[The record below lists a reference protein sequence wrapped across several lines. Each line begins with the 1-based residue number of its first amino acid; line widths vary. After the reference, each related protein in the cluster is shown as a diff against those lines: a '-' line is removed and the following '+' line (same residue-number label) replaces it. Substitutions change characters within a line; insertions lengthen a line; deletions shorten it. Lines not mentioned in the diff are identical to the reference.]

1 MMKRSFLCLAVA
13 WVAVSMLAV
22 AQRATTPGA
31 AAKLQAAFARPPAE
45 FSSAPL
51 WVWND
56 LLTDE
61 MIVATMRDLAG
72 QHVKQVFIH
81 PRPGLMTPY
90 LSPEWFHLWKVALK
104 EAERLDMKV
113 WIYDENSYPS
123 GFAGGFVPDAMP
135 ESRGLGLVLKEHAAP
150 PKWSDDALGVFALDP
165 AGPRDV
171 SAEARAGSALP
182 AGPYLLAS
190 VAKASPGPWY
200 GGKFYV
206 DLLRP
211 GVTEKFLSVTLDAYK
226 REIGA
231 EFGKRVPGV
240 FTDEPELRPA
250 GGLPWTEGLPE
261 AFHQRW
267 GYSLSGSLPSLALG
281 TGDWKR
287 ARHNYYQLLLEQFI
301 ERWGKPYYEYCE
313 RNNLEFTGH
322 YWEHEWPNCQSV
334 PDNMAM
340 SAWQQRP
347 GIDILMNQYAEDVH
361 AQFGNVRAVK
371 EVASV
376 ANQLGRARTLAE
388 GYGAGGWDLRFEDMK
403 RIGDWMYV
411 LGINTLDQHLSYV
424 SLRGARKRD
433 HPQSFSYHEPWWSAY
448 HASADYFARLSVALS
463 AGEQVNDVLVLEPTT
478 TAWMYNTNGKAGPEL
493 EALGK
498 SFQALLVSLERA
510 QVEYDLG
517 SEDIIARHGRVEGAR
532 FRVGRRAYSTVVLPP
547 LTENVNGPTVA
558 LLERFLE
565 GGGLVLSAA
574 PPPARVDGGVSE
586 RGRALG
592 ARKGWTGVKPDDLA
606 AALTARQDQTFTITR
621 TAADGGILLHHRRR
635 LGEDQILLLVNTS
648 AVSRSSGTI
657 DVAAA
662 AVEEWEPA
670 TGEVKVYPFDAVP
683 GGVRLRFELPQAGS
697 LLLRFTKR
705 MRAGAV
711 SRPGT
716 AAPAVYTV
724 VGADGPPS
732 VRRIGPNVLVLDYV
746 DVRAG
751 GETREKTYFYQASQ
765 FAFQKNGVERNPWD
779 SAVQFRN
786 ELTAKTFP
794 AGSGVTATYR
804 FTITEK
810 IPADL
815 ALVIERPDLYTI
827 TCNGRPV
834 KGPTPVAAKTGQ
846 VTGERASPTP
856 RSGEGGWW
864 LDRSFG
870 RMPIAAAARLGE
882 NEIRL
887 EAAPFTMQHEIEP
900 AYVLGGFALQ
910 AGGAGHAISSDRPM
924 TLGAWKEQG
933 HPFYSEG
940 VAYTERFVIPRLA
953 GSYQVHLTRWYGS
966 VATVSVNGQQAGV
979 IFSAPWSLDVS
990 RWLRPG
996 PNSVEVVVIGTLKN
1010 TLGPH
1015 HGDPPLGT
1023 AWPSMFQKGPHPGP
1037 PPAAAYST
1045 VGYGMFAPFTLVQA
1059 R

>member
-1 MMKRSFLCLAVA
+1 MKKRSFLCLAVA
-13 WVAVSMLAV
+13 WAAASMLV
-22 AQRATTPGA
+22 IAQRATPPDA
-31 AAKLQAAFARPPAE
+31 AGRLEAAFARPPAE

-61 MIVATMRDLAG
+61 MVVATLRDLAG

-123 GFAGGFVPDAMP
+123 GFAGGFVPEAMP
-135 ESRGLGLVLKEHAAP
+135 ASRGLGLVLKEHAAP
-150 PKWSDDALGVFALDP
+150 PQWSDEALGVFALDP

-211 GVTEKFLSVTLDAYK
+211 GVTETFLSITLDAYK

-261 AFHQRW
+261 AFRQRW
-267 GYSLSGSLPSLALG
+267 GYSLSGSLPSLALA

-347 GIDILMNQYAEDVH
+347 GIDILMNQY
-361 AQFGNVRAVK
+361 QRGCPRAVRQRPRG
-371 EVASV
+371 EGNGERGEPVGTRAH
-376 ANQLGRARTLAE
+376 ARRGLRRRRLGSPVRGHEAHRRLDLRAR
-388 GYGAGGWDLRFEDMK
+388 
-403 RIGDWMYV
+403 
-411 LGINTLDQHLSYV
+411 DQHPGPAPVIRLAP
-424 SLRGARKRD
+424 RRPQARSPAVVLVPRTVV
-433 HPQSFSYHEPWWSAY
+433 EAY

-463 AGEQVNDVLVLEPTT
+463 AGEQVNEVLVLEPTT
-478 TAWMYNTNGKAGPEL
+478 TAWMYNTSGKAGPEL

-498 SFQALLVSLERA
+498 SFQALLVSLESA

-517 SEDIIARHGRVEGAR
+517 SEDVIARHGKVDGSR

-547 LTENVNGPTVA
+547 LTENLNGPTVA

-565 GGGLVLSAA
+565 GGGLVVSAA
-574 PPPARVDGGVSE
+574 PPPERVDGGVSA
-586 RGRALG
+586 RGPALAARA
-592 ARKGWTGVKPDDLA
+592 GWTAVKPGDLA
-606 AALTARQDQTFTITR
+606 GALAARQDKAFTITR

-648 AVSRSSGTI
+648 AASRSSGTI

-662 AVEEWEPA
+662 AAEEWEPA
-670 TGEVKVYPFDAVP
+670 TGEVKAYPFDVVP
-683 GGVRLRFELPQAGS
+683 GGVRLRFDLPQAGS
-697 LLLRFTKR
+697 LLLRFTKG
-705 MRAGAV
+705 M
-711 SRPGT
+711 
-716 AAPAVYTV
+716 
-724 VGADGPPS
+724 
-732 VRRIGPNVLVLDYV
+732 
-746 DVRAG
+746 
-751 GETREKTYFYQASQ
+751 
-765 FAFQKNGVERNPWD
+765 
-779 SAVQFRN
+779 
-786 ELTAKTFP
+786 
-794 AGSGVTATYR
+794 
-804 FTITEK
+804 
-810 IPADL
+810 
-815 ALVIERPDLYTI
+815 
-827 TCNGRPV
+827 
-834 KGPTPVAAKTGQ
+834 
-846 VTGERASPTP
+846 
-856 RSGEGGWW
+856 
-864 LDRSFG
+864 
-870 RMPIAAAARLGE
+870 
-882 NEIRL
+882 
-887 EAAPFTMQHEIEP
+887 
-900 AYVLGGFALQ
+900 
-910 AGGAGHAISSDRPM
+910 
-924 TLGAWKEQG
+924 
-933 HPFYSEG
+933 
-940 VAYTERFVIPRLA
+940 
-953 GSYQVHLTRWYGS
+953 
-966 VATVSVNGQQAGV
+966 
-979 IFSAPWSLDVS
+979 
-990 RWLRPG
+990 RPG
-996 PNSVEVVVIGTLKN
+996 PVSGQGRPRQRCTRLSEPMARRRFAALARTCSSSTTWMCARAERPARRRTSTRPRSLPSRR
-1010 TLGPH
+1010 TAWSETR
-1015 HGDPPLGT
+1015 GT
-1023 AWPSMFQKGPHPGP
+1023 ARCS
-1037 PPAAAYST
+1037 SVT
-1045 VGYGMFAPFTLVQA
+1045 S
-1059 R
+1059 